1 METPHIPL
9 ILFNY
14 FGVSVGTKLLRFHL
28 LVYIFLA
35 LLILLPQVFM
45 RSSLLTAEIMYVK
58 LDEGKNVH

>member
-1 METPHIPL
+1 METPHIPF

-14 FGVSVGTKLLRFHL
+14 FGVNVGTKLLRFHL

-45 RSSLLTAEIMYVK
+45 RSSLLTAEILYVK
-58 LDEGKNVH
+58 LDEGKNAH